1 MDNTS
6 FHIPVLKLDSIQQ
19 LITDKNGI
27 YIDATLGYG
36 GHTREIL
43 DTTTHKARIYGIDKD
58 IDAIEFNKN
67 ELAHEKRFTLKH
79 GCFSSLNEYAKS
91 WNIYGAVNGILF
103 DFGVSS
109 VHLDDADRGFSFNK
123 DAPLDMRF
131 NRMEGK
137 TASDYLN
144 KLPEKEIER
153 ILRVYGQEKFSKR
166 IARNIIKY
174 RENHRITNTFELVDI
189 INKSV
194 LVNDKHKHN
203 ATRSFQALRIFINKE
218 LDILKDILQKSFDI
232 LAPKGRLVLITYHSL
247 EERVIKDF
255 LIYTDHYLSA
265 PRKMP
270 IRQDFMNKMFNLI
283 KKIKPSKEEIETNP
297 RSRSAKINVLE
308 KHS

>member
-6 FHIPVLKLDSIQQ
+6 FHIPVLKSDSIQQ
-19 LITDKNGI
+19 LITDENGI

-36 GHTREIL
+36 GHTREIF
-43 DTTTHKARIYGIDKD
+43 DNTSKNARIYGIDKD
-58 IDAIEFNKN
+58 IDAIEFNQN
-67 ELAHEKRFTLKH
+67 ELTTEKRFTLKH
-79 GCFSSLNEYAKS
+79 GCFSSLDEYAKS
-91 WNIYGAVNGILF
+91 WNIFGAVNGILF
-103 DFGVSS
+103 DLGVSS

-131 NRMEGK
+131 NRTEGK
-137 TASDYLN
+137 TVSDYLN

-166 IARNIIKY
+166 IARNIIKH
-174 RENHRITNTFELVDI
+174 REKNRITNTLELVDI

-203 ATRSFQALRIFINKE
+203 ATRSFQALRIFINNE
-218 LDILKDILQKSFDI
+218 LDVLRDVLEKSFDV

-270 IRQDFMNKMFNLI
+270 IKHDFMDKMFNLI
-283 KKIKPSKEEIETNP
+283 KKIKPSDEEIKINP

-308 KHS
+308 KRS

>member
-6 FHIPVLKLDSIQQ
+6 FHIPVLKSDSIQQ
-19 LITDKNGI
+19 LITDENGI

-43 DTTTHKARIYGIDKD
+43 DTTTKNAKIYGIDKD
-58 IDAIEFNKN
+58 IDAIEFNQN
-67 ELAHEKRFTLKH
+67 ELTNEKRFTLKH
-79 GCFSSLNEYAKS
+79 GCFSSLDEYAKS
-91 WNIYGAVNGILF
+91 WNIFGAVNGILF
-103 DFGVSS
+103 DLGVSS

-131 NRMEGK
+131 NRTEGK
-137 TASDYLN
+137 TVSDYLN

-174 RENHRITNTFELVDI
+174 REKNRITNTLELVDI

-203 ATRSFQALRIFINKE
+203 ATRSFQALRIFINNE
-218 LDILKDILQKSFDI
+218 LDVLRDVLEKSFDV

-270 IRQDFMNKMFNLI
+270 IKHDFMDKMFNLI
-283 KKIKPSKEEIETNP
+283 KKIKPSDEEIKINP

-308 KHS
+308 KQS